1 MQSNKIKA
9 LGIFLVMASL
19 AAWLP
24 QFCLAQGDIYTGKV
38 ISQNAST
45 ITLDLDPCG
54 AESRR
59 RTVSSYK
66 TVSPYKP
73 VGTPQQTTC
82 PNGKVYTKLTV
93 VESNGEIPAKEDTKE
108 FSGKII
114 SESKDTI
121 TLDLTP
127 CGTKTLKV
135 ISPYEKKGSA
145 VDASCPN
152 GEKYSKSTVVEHS
165 SNDKVRN

>member
-1 MQSNKIKA
+1 MQSNEIKA
-9 LGIFLVMASL
+9 LGSLLVMAGLSV
-19 AAWLP
+19 WLP
-24 QFCLAQGDIYTGKV
+24 QFCVAQGDIYTGKV

-54 AESRR
+54 AESKR
-59 RTVSSYK
+59 K
-66 TVSPYKP
+66 TVSPYKT
-73 VGTPQQTTC
+73 VGTPKQTTC
-82 PNGKVYTKLTV
+82 PNGKAYTKLTV
-93 VESNGEIPAKEDTKE
+93 VESDRPDIPAKEDTKE

-114 SESKDTI
+114 SESKDAI

-127 CGTKTLKV
+127 CGAKTLKV

-152 GEKYSKSTVVEHS
+152 GEKYSKSTVEERS
-165 SNDKVRN
+165 SSDKVRN